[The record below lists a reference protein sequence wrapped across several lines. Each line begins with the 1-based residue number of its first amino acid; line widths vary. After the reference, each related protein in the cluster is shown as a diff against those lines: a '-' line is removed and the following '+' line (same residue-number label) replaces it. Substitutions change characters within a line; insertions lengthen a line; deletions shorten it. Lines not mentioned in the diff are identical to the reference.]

1 MYTTKATPEHNREC
15 ANLPPPLFGG
25 EMGCIV
31 RDAYRRM
38 RGDFLYA

>member
-1 MYTTKATPEHNREC
+1 MVGDDGSLLAG
-15 ANLPPPLFGG
+15 LPPPLFGG

-38 RGDFLYA
+38 RGDFLYDA